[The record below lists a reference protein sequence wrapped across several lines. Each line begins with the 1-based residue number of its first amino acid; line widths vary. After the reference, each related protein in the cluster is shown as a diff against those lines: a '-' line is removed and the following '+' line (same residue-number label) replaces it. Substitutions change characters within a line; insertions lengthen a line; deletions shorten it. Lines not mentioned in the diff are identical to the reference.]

1 MLEKVIEILLDF
13 TEVEKEII
21 TEKSKL
27 IADLGL
33 NSLDVIN
40 IVVTFEEEFNIEIPN
55 QSIKNF
61 VTVGDI
67 VEYLET
73 QANE

>member
-1 MLEKVIEILLDF
+1 MLEKVIEILSDF
-13 TEVEKEII
+13 TEVEKEKI